1 MTKENTNPDT
11 SSSLPT
17 RGIVSLQRFAT
28 EELGDLNDH
37 IERAEWPVELLFK
50 HWSRLLGELAPEAA
64 AFRRLDKTDARHLL
78 GLLAFLASSAER
90 HYQAKGF
97 PKGAG
102 VNALSYMD
110 VMLSDLSGSAWHI
123 PKDSFSTYWLWNRGP
138 GLRARFTGDSQEF
151 IFADAVIAT
160 HDIQAAVASDLRP
173 LCRNQISLS
182 APEAAASL
190 NRAAQAT
197 GELCRIYQALRPPRF
212 TPQFF
217 TERMRTYLVSYPV
230 RNVTYEAVNAADL
243 PAQVSVDYLL
253 GFPADDYY
261 MKFVHRRMQQ
271 MVPEDQAVVNRDV
284 ATPPLSQAVAEGLA
298 LSLRQFCSLDTADV
312 VRLLAYA
319 SPEFRQSALAAGQ
332 LYREQQRLTGIH
344 FSLIKQ
350 FLINYMK
357 QIPAAVKSTLPVA
370 PDAGTGGTGH
380 EATRSIMEMR
390 MKHPAAV
397 RLVQATNVLTEEK

>member
-11 SSSLPT
+11 SLQT
-17 RGIVSLQRFAT
+17 RGTVSLQRFT
-28 EELGDLNDH
+28 TDVLGHLNDH
-37 IERAEWPVELLFK
+37 IERGEWPIEFLSK
-50 HWSRLLGELAPEAA
+50 YWSGLLGELASDAA
-64 AFRRLDKTDARHLL
+64 AFRHLDKRDARLLL
-78 GLLAFLASSAER
+78 GLLAFVASSAER

-102 VNALSYMD
+102 VSALSHMEA
-110 VMLSDLSGSAWHI
+110 MLSDLSGPAQHI

-160 HDIQAAVASDLRP
+160 HDIQAAVARDLRP
-173 LCRNQISLS
+173 LCQNRISLS

-197 GELCRIYQALRPPRF
+197 SELCRIYQALRPPRF
-212 TPQFF
+212 SPQFF

-230 RNVTYEAVNAADL
+230 GNVTYEAVNAADL

-271 MVPEDQAVVNRDV
+271 MIPEDQAAVNRDV
-284 ATPPLSQAVAEGLA
+284 ATPSLLQAVAKG
-298 LSLRQFCSLDTADV
+298 LSLSLSQFCSLDAADV

-319 SPEFRQSALAAGQ
+319 DPEFRQSALAAGQ

-350 FLINYMK
+350 FLINYAK
-357 QIPAAVKSTLPVA
+357 QIPSAVKTTLPVA
-370 PDAGTGGTGH
+370 PNAGTGGTGH

-397 RLVQATNVLTEEK
+397 RLVQATTVLAKED